1 MIAGVVV
8 RVRVSRA
15 PAAAKKT
22 IPEETLTV
30 SHKCTDKRVLKAFL
44 S

>member
-1 MIAGVVV
+1 MAGVVV
-8 RVRVSRA
+8 RVGVSRA
-15 PAAAKKT
+15 PAAKKT

-30 SHKCTDKRVLKAFL
+30 SHKCTDKHVLKAVL